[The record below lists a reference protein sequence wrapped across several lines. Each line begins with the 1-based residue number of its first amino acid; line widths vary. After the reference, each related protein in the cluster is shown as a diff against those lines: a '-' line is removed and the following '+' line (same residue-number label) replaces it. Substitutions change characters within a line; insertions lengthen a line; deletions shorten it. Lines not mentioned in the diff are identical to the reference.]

1 MTRAA
6 EIGPARLVGRPVQ
19 ERMAELTDKLESRAA
34 TGATAS
40 YSGNAIDATPSPLP
54 DANRVA
60 PS

>member
-34 TGATAS
+34 TGA
-40 YSGNAIDATPSPLP
+40 IDATPSPLP